1 MVEVDPT
8 VPLGL
13 VEPSFSTF
21 SKHLFK
27 LKLWRT
33 EFFQPA
39 GAVRKYGKCSL
50 EKKIITL
57 KMFRYRFKEQESLPH
72 KTIDFRYWQATSSAV
87 FER

>member
-1 MVEVDPT
+1 MLTRIHKMYKYFTLPLRVEELLVGVDPT
-8 VPLGL
+8 APFVL
-13 VEPSFSTF
+13 VAPIFSTF

-50 EKKIITL
+50 RRNK
-57 KMFRYRFKEQESLPH
+57 FK
-72 KTIDFRYWQATSSAV
+72 Y
-87 FER
+87 